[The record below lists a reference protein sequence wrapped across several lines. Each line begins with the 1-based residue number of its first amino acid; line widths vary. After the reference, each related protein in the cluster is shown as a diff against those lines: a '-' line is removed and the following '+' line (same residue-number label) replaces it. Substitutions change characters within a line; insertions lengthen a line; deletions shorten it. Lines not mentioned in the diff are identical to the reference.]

1 VAITAVGSVALD
13 TVETPFAAAED
24 VLGGAASYFTMA
36 AALYTTVNIV
46 AVVGSDFPER
56 YLGYF
61 KDRNADVEGLQVIDG
76 ETFRWG
82 ARYHLDMNTRDTLF
96 TALGV
101 FAGFHPTI
109 PEEYRRAE
117 ITFLGNIQ
125 PSLQLDVLRQAERDM
140 TQLRALDTMN
150 LWIETARKEL
160 LQVMREVDIVLIA
173 EEEARQL
180 ADTPSLAKAARF
192 VLDLGPQMLVIKQ
205 GSYGS
210 LLFGADGTYFA
221 APAYPLDEVCDP
233 TGAGD
238 AYAGGFLGYL
248 CERLRAAGTLTA
260 TDYKRAL
267 LHGNI
272 MGGFACEDFSVE
284 RLRSLTRDELTRR
297 YQQLVGFTHVESGM
311 WDGAQ
316 QLHM

>member
-1 VAITAVGSVALD
+1 MAITAVGSVALD
-13 TVETPFAAAED
+13 TVETPFAAADD
-24 VLGGAASYFTMA
+24 VLGGAASYFAMA
-36 AALYTTVNIV
+36 AALYTTVNVV

-61 KDRNADVEGLQVIDG
+61 KERKADLRGLQVAEG

-101 FAGFHPTI
+101 FAGFHPSI

-125 PSLQLDVLRQAERDM
+125 PSLQLDVMRQAERDA
-140 TQLRALDTMN
+140 TRLRALDTMN

-160 LQVMREVDIVLIA
+160 LDVMRAVDIVLIA
-173 EEEARQL
+173 EEEARQI
-180 ADTPSLAKAARF
+180 ADTPSLSKAARF
-192 VLDLGPQMLVIKQ
+192 VLDLGPRMLVIKQ

-221 APAYPLDEVCDP
+221 APAYPLDVVRDP

-248 CERLRAAGTLTA
+248 CERLHAAGALTPL
-260 TDYKRAL
+260 DYKRAL

-272 MGGFACEDFSVE
+272 MGAFACEDFSVE
-284 RLRSLTRDELTRR
+284 RLRALTTTDVEDR
-297 YQQLVGFTHVESGM
+297 YRQLVGFTHVEV
-311 WDGAQ
+311 GAWNGTTESR
-316 QLHM
+316 